1 MKIIDK
7 IILCMFSVM
16 ILLISVLSSFVIF
29 GWVDVTDTY
38 IIITKLLAD
47 KVSCN
52 ILLGLNAAFILLAI
66 KGIFFESKSEEEK
79 SSNIGILLENDDGKL
94 IITKETLTSIV
105 NSVVSGFESVKSQQ
119 TRIILDE
126 NNDLSII
133 LTIEVS
139 DNAIIKELSNN
150 IQMRVKESIKKS
162 LDIDVKSLSEEN
174 YPYYKLQKKKEE
186 LYKIS
191 EQEQQ
196 ASKAKA
202 AIREEVV
209 HTKKRGD

>member
-66 KGIFFESKSEEEK
+66 KGIFFEAKSEEEK

-162 LDIDVKSLSEEN
+162 LDIDVKSLNIKVKNMVVPDEE
-174 YPYYKLQKKKEE
+174 QK
-186 LYKIS
+186 S
-191 EQEQQ
+191 NN
-196 ASKAKA
+196 
-202 AIREEVV
+202 
-209 HTKKRGD
+209 